1 MESCTYTI
9 KEAHA
14 DLNALD
20 FGKDP
25 LELKNYIKKRLDK
38 NDVKQIMELQ
48 DISPALYAKLQKCQP
63 TSASVERSFSL
74 LKSFLRPNRNFK
86 DSNIPHYMKLLGK
99 RSRSG
104 GEKDHGEIL
113 MAYQITKNSQRPSA
127 VRNMLVEELNHGCRT
142 RKGRWIIRDAA
153 RVEVGRRWPELAKKL
168 PRPQT
173 ESILSQKSSSDDD
186 VDTIISPTKLPKR
199 LIK

>member
-1 MESCTYTI
+1 MTSRVFWNNLVIEICLHYNNISNLILKMESCTYTI

-48 DISPALYAKLQKCQP
+48 RQDISPALYAKLQKCQP
-63 TSASVERSFSL
+63 TSAFVERSFSL

-86 DSNIPHYMKLLGK
+86 DSNIPHYMKLYYN
-99 RSRSG
+99 SG
-104 GEKDHGEIL
+104 LK
-113 MAYQITKNSQRPSA
+113 
-127 VRNMLVEELNHGCRT
+127 
-142 RKGRWIIRDAA
+142 
-153 RVEVGRRWPELAKKL
+153 
-168 PRPQT
+168 
-173 ESILSQKSSSDDD
+173 
-186 VDTIISPTKLPKR
+186 
-199 LIK
+199 